1 MATYAAYQF
10 TAQDEEGNVV
20 AGAKVEIRSEVDNT
34 LVTLYG
40 ARDGSGAAP
49 GNPATTDADG
59 FVRVYLEGGRY
70 RVRIYTGSSATPT
83 SEQILRDVAIG
94 TAAEYDRDDL
104 LTVDEP
110 ALVTGAS
117 ATIAAG
123 TMSVVVQRTAP
134 AATALALPPVAS
146 QKVPLKISDD
156 STSVTDHQITLTP
169 DGSEKIMNQSS
180 WVLYSTDSSLAGVT
194 LIPSTTLNGWYIAP

>member
-10 TAQDEEGNVV
+10 TAQDEDGNVV
-20 AGAKVEIRSEVDNT
+20 AAAKVEIRSEVDLS

-40 ARDGSGAAP
+40 ARDGSGTPP
-49 GNPATTDADG
+49 GNPATTDSNG

-70 RVRIYTGSSATPT
+70 KVRIYTGSSGAPT

-110 ALVTGAS
+110 TIVTGAS

-123 TMSVVVQRTAP
+123 TMSVVVQRSAP
-134 AATALALPPVAS
+134 SATALALPPVAD

-156 STSVTDHQITLTP
+156 STSVTAHSITLTP
-169 DGSEKIMNQSS
+169 DGSETIMNQST
-180 WVLYSTDSSLAGVT
+180 WKLYSNSASLAGVT
-194 LIPSTTLNGWYIAP
+194 LIPSTTLGGWYIAP